1 MINSI
6 KAGKPLNEATR
17 IAESTLTAIIGR
29 MSSYTGKKVMWDW
42 AMNESKL
49 KTMPD
54 GDLTW
59 DTKPP
64 EVKVPQPGIDALI

>member
-6 KAGKPLNEATR
+6 KAGKPLNEAR
-17 IAESTLTAIIGR
+17 RVAESTLTAIIGR
-29 MSSYTGKKVMWDW
+29 MSSYTGKKVSWDW
-42 AMNESKL
+42 ALNESKL
-49 KTMPD
+49 RTMPE

-64 EVKVPQPGIDALI
+64 AVVVPQPGETPLI